1 MNLKQLLDD
10 PTKLHRVG
18 YIVLWCE
25 AALGALLLWQT
36 SVDIMRVICI
46 GLLAVAALC
55 MHAAAKHRLARVT
68 ARIVAGFSWL
78 IVLLFL
84 AQIILSVLF
93 VWDAKSVYPADV
105 FAQYSQSLYQ
115 SLHNGCLVF
124 CQILCYLIPAAGAVM
139 LYGGAHATG
148 YDRFAAVLFQTALLP
163 IGGVVLFADSG
174 FSWTWTLDGTVLPYA
189 WGVLAVAATV
199 ATWACAR
206 VLSPE
211 QAQGVAQRR
220 NARREKREA
229 RQKRRETLK
238 TK

>member
-1 MNLKQLLDD
+1 MDLKQLLDN

-18 YIVLWCE
+18 YIVLWVE
-25 AALGALLLWQT
+25 AALGALLFWQT
-36 SVDIMRVICI
+36 SLPIMRVICI

-55 MHAAAKHRLARVT
+55 MHAAAKHRLARIT
-68 ARIVAGFSWL
+68 ARLVAGFSWL

-93 VWDAKSVYPADV
+93 AWNYSSLYPQDV
-105 FAQYSQSLYQ
+105 FAQYSRSLYQ

-139 LYGGAHATG
+139 LYGGKHATG
-148 YDRFAAVLFQTALLP
+148 YDRVAAVLFQTILLP

-174 FSWTWTLDGTVLPYA
+174 FTWTWTLDGTVLPYV
-189 WGVLAVAATV
+189 WGTLVVVATV

-206 VLSPE
+206 KLSPE
-211 QAQGVAQRR
+211 QAEGVALR
-220 NARREKREA
+220 REA
-229 RQKRRETLK
+229 RLEKRAARK